1 MKWPTC
7 IIYCRVSTD
16 KDTQETSLERQ
27 EEELLLLA
35 KQLGYRVVEIFSDQH
50 SGYDV
55 EREGLLDLFAY
66 VKEHSVDAVLIQD
79 ETRLGRGHA
88 RMAILHLLE
97 RESVKVLSS
106 QHNGELSLSDMD
118 SMVLEI
124 LSVVEEY
131 QRKIHN
137 AKIRRGMKRAV
148 QNGYQPERNLKI
160 KGNPLGRDRIEVPI
174 EELVRMRVAGMMYE
188 EISHTLTG
196 LGHEISTTTV
206 HRRYKEYKN
215 RQLKDSL

>member
-174 EELVRMRVAGMMYE
+174 EELVRMRVAGMTYE